1 MSFAPSF
8 GSVGDFIAITILI
21 KDIVNALNTATGS
34 ESEYKQLN
42 KELLSLSHAFLAV
55 ELLCQTPDQ
64 IPEVIAIS
72 IQTRRI
78 ADQCRDCMQD
88 FLRALDKYT
97 TTLREKGSGN
107 RLRDAAAKIK
117 WRFEKE
123 KISNFHTEITM
134 HSLSLTI
141 LLNIANV

>member
-21 KDIVNALNTATGS
+21 KDVVNALNNATGS
-34 ESEYKQLN
+34 KSEYKQLN
-42 KELLSLSHAFLAV
+42 KELLSLSRAFLAV

-64 IPEVIAIS
+64 IPEVSAIS

-78 ADQCRDCMQD
+78 ADQCRDCIQD
-88 FLRALDKYT
+88 FLRAFDKYT

-107 RLRDAAAKIK
+107 RVRDAAAKIK
-117 WRFEKE
+117 WRFEKG

-134 HSLSLTI
+134 HSLSLTM